1 MSALHYNVNVI
12 AKNLL
17 SDGYSDGRICNN
29 MTISARN
36 DLLSVDVRK
45 NFSEVVQ
52 ILCRPLTR
60 FEGTASCEVV
70 YRMMV
75 PGADS
80 YTETSDR
87 AGGAEDIIS
96 VLLTPTTGPGTNL
109 SVAAG
114 TRGGKQD
121 VVVEGTFGTGDILS
135 SRENLMR
142 HLCPENNMTDATQDS
157 TTEVPT
163 AVDAS
168 TESCPTIPWILAP
181 GIFIVTLPTGF
192 IAGIIVMI
200 VWRSKRKQT
209 GTGGEQNTTPLYEY
223 ITSKDI
229 TMARNESYTGLS
241 PRNI

>member
-1 MSALHYNVNVI
+1 M
-12 AKNLL
+12 
-17 SDGYSDGRICNN
+17 YSCAHVLTFLAG
-29 MTISARN
+29 ARN

-60 FEGTASCEVV
+60 FEGSASCEVV
-70 YRMMV
+70 YRMV

-96 VLLTPTTGPGTNL
+96 VLLTPTTGPGMNL

-121 VVVEGTFGTGDILS
+121 VVVEGTFETGIHMHIRYTASTVQFYVGDILS

-142 HLCPENNMTDATQDS
+142 HLCPGNNMTDA
-157 TTEVPT
+157 
-163 AVDAS
+163 
-168 TESCPTIPWILAP
+168 
-181 GIFIVTLPTGF
+181 
-192 IAGIIVMI
+192 
-200 VWRSKRKQT
+200 SK
-209 GTGGEQNTTPLYEY
+209 L
-223 ITSKDI
+223 
-229 TMARNESYTGLS
+229 
-241 PRNI
+241 